1 MVLRSSRILVVDD
14 EPGMLRAVERVLSE
28 DYQVL
33 ATRVSRDALSIAKDF
48 LPELAIVDI
57 RMPDLD
63 GFELMAQLKATDPAP
78 DIILMTGSI
87 DDMDQKLIRALRGRA
102 FYFIQK
108 PFDREVLRTLVER
121 CVELRWRREEH
132 RQNLRRLESEMAEAR
147 AFQQSLLP
155 EPERIVNR
163 MAVCC
168 RYTPSSALGGDLYDY
183 AAAPR
188 GRTALLI
195 ADVSGHGVSAAML
208 TGVVKSAF
216 HASHV
221 DAFEPVAV
229 VERVSAG
236 LAAFSPDRFVTLISA
251 LASPEECQLQYVNAG
266 HPPMVLWGAREPL
279 WLHST
284 GPLVSPV
291 LTGMRW
297 AAAVVPMARG
307 DHVLLF
313 TDGVWEILAD
323 ADGRAEARFTSAIER
338 ASEGGAVLL
347 DTILTDV
354 SGELGERSQPD
365 DLTLITANVVG
376 PDATLGEG

>member
-1 MVLRSSRILVVDD
+1 MVLRSARILVVDD
-14 EPGMLRAVERVLSE
+14 EPGMLRAVERVLSQ
-28 DYQVL
+28 DHQVV
-33 ATRVSRDALSIAKDF
+33 ATHQSREALRIATEF
-48 LPELAIVDI
+48 RPELAIVDI

-63 GFELMAQLKATDPAP
+63 GFELMARLKAHFPTLDV
-78 DIILMTGSI
+78 ILMTGSVEDL
-87 DDMDQKLIRALRGRA
+87 DDKLVRAIRSPA

-132 RQNLRRLESEMAEAR
+132 RQNLKRLETEMAEAR

-155 EPERIVNR
+155 QPESIVNG

-168 RYTPSSALGGDLYDY
+168 RYAPSSWLGGDLYDY
-183 AAAPR
+183 AAAPG

-221 DAFEPVAV
+221 DAFDPLAV
-229 VERVSAG
+229 VQRVSAG
-236 LAAFSPDRFVTLISA
+236 LAAFSPDRFVTLIAA
-251 LASPEECQLQYVNAG
+251 LVSPQERQLRYVNAG
-266 HPPMVLWGAREPL
+266 HPPLVLWGTREPL

-291 LTGMRW
+291 LTGMTW
-297 AAAVVPMARG
+297 QASVVPMVRS

-313 TDGVWEILAD
+313 TDGVWELLAD
-323 ADGRAEARFTSAIER
+323 EDGRAEARLTSAIER
-338 ASEGGAVLL
+338 ASEGGAALL
-347 DTILTDV
+347 DTILADV
-354 SGELGERSQPD
+354 DRELAGRVHPD
-365 DLTLITANVVG
+365 DLTLLTATVVSS
-376 PDATLGEG
+376 EGGQ